1 MEFAKANLFFALGEI
16 ICFIYLCSMIGKA
29 RNILVILLT
38 ALGCTGCTPTDNHTP
53 SAQTDET
60 RVDEHDHILYYN
72 KEKDTVMTYEELQE
86 QYDEYISLAW
96 KSKMEGS
103 LTDVLQHYERAI
115 QFNDSIQ
122 KLFQTESIYSQ
133 EYQQMKDENERLRL
147 IHNGA
152 YIIGSILLLL
162 FLAESIFFY
171 IRNRKNAETDKQEQL
186 RIATFKQSELYTQIL
201 QAAKDDS
208 INISPI
214 SQPVLWVAIQENL
227 DELYA
232 DFTKRLLAQCPGL
245 SETEQQICWLS
256 KLDIQPSGIARILK
270 LSRQAITN
278 ARSRIA
284 KKMASE
290 EGEITN
296 FAHFIEK
303 F

>member
-1 MEFAKANLFFALGEI
+1 MVR
-16 ICFIYLCSMIGKA
+16 KA
-29 RNILVILLT
+29 RNILLILLT
-38 ALGCTGCTPTDNHTP
+38 ALWCTGCTSADNHTP
-53 SAQTDET
+53 STQTEET
-60 RVDEHDHILYYN
+60 HADEHEHTLYYN
-72 KEKDTVMTYEELQE
+72 KEKDTVMTYEDLQK

-96 KSKMEGS
+96 KSKLEGS
-103 LTDVLQHYERAI
+103 LTDVLQHYEKAI

-122 KLFQTESIYSQ
+122 KLIQTESIYS
-133 EYQQMKDENERLRL
+133 EKYQQMKDENARIKL

-152 YIIGSILLLL
+152 FIIGSLLLLL

-171 IRNRKNAETDKQEQL
+171 IRNKKNAETDKQQQL
-186 RIATFKQSELYTQIL
+186 RIATFKQSELYAQIL
-201 QAAKDDS
+201 QASKDDH
-208 INISPI
+208 INISPV
-214 SQPVLWVAIQENL
+214 SQPVLWISIQEHL

-232 DFTKRLLAQCPGL
+232 DFTKRLLAQCPDL

-284 KKMASE
+284 KKMAFK
-290 EGEITN
+290 EGESAN

>member
-1 MEFAKANLFFALGEI
+1 MEFAKANLFFALGKI

-53 SAQTDET
+53 STQTDET
-60 RVDEHDHILYYN
+60 RVDEHDHILYYD
-72 KEKDTVMTYEELQE
+72 KEKDTVMTYEELQK

-96 KSKMEGS
+96 KSKLEGS

-122 KLFQTESIYSQ
+122 KLIQTESIHSE
-133 EYQQMKDENERLRL
+133 EYQQMKDENARMKL

-152 YIIGSILLLL
+152 YIIATIILLL
-162 FLAESIFFY
+162 FVAENIY
-171 IRNRKNAETDKQEQL
+171 IQKRKRNIEMDKQQQL
-186 RIATFKQSELYTQIL
+186 RIATFKQSELYAQIL
-201 QAAKDDS
+201 QAAKDDH

-232 DFTKRLLAQCPGL
+232 DFTKRLLAQCPDL

-256 KLDIQPSGIARILK
+256 KLNVQPSGIARILK

-284 KKMASE
+284 KKMASN
-290 EGEITN
+290 EGGIAN